1 MATPEITG
9 EGNFNNEQ
17 KPLIILSGSPVD
29 NPAME
34 DATAEQEYIS
44 SGESDD
50 DGEKQPA
57 EDLNDV
63 TKRRRAQNAQFE
75 AL

>member
-1 MATPEITG
+1 MAIPGNPGG
-9 EGNFNNEQ
+9 ESSINEQ

-29 NPAME
+29 NSGTENA
-34 DATAEQEYIS
+34 AAEQEYIS
-44 SGESDD
+44 PGESDD
-50 DGEKQPA
+50 DVGQPT